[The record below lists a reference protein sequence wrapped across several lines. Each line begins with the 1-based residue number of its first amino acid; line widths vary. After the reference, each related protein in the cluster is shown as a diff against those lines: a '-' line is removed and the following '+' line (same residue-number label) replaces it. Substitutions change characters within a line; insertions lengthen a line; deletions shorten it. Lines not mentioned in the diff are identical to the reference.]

1 MNYQQARLFL
11 LVSCFF
17 CAPFMVNAQND
28 NLEAFNTQR
37 IQTSNKAMYVLG
49 GWAIGNIALGAVQR
63 SRLDGQ
69 QKYFHEMNFF
79 WNLVNLGIAGAALYG
94 NIKNDPAA
102 LGLYESLK
110 EQQNLEKILWFNV
123 ALNTSYMV
131 AGVWLKERAKNNGN
145 NPDRLKGYGNSLI
158 LQGAFLFAFDIGHVL
173 IQQSQSSDKIQQL
186 LSQLHFTGNGISL
199 AFIF

>member
-1 MNYQQARLFL
+1 MNYQQSRLIFFF
-11 LVSCFF
+11 SCFF
-17 CAPFMVNAQND
+17 CVPFLVNAQD
-28 NLEAFNTQR
+28 DSLTAFNTQR

-63 SRLDGQ
+63 SRLEGQ
-69 QKYFHEMNFF
+69 QRYFHEMNLF

-94 NIKNDPAA
+94 NMKSDPAA

-110 EQQNLEKILWFNV
+110 EQKNLEKILWFNV

-131 AGVWLKERAKNNGN
+131 GGAWLKERAKNATN
-145 NPDRLKGYGNSLI
+145 NPDRLRGYGNSLI
-158 LQGAFLFAFDIGHVL
+158 LQGAFLFVFDIGHVL

-186 LSQLHFTGNGISL
+186 LSHVHFRGNGISL